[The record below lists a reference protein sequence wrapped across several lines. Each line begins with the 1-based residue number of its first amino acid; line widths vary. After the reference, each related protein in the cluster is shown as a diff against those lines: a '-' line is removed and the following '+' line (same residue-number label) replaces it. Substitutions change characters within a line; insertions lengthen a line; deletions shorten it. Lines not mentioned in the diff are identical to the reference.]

1 MVRSLPLLH
10 EPDDVDRLRRAG
22 RAARRVLDR
31 VTTEVGPGVSTDELD
46 AVAHDAYIAEGGYPS
61 TLGYR
66 GFPKSICT
74 SVNEVAAHGI
84 PDDRPL
90 HEGDI
95 VNCDVTIF
103 LDGMHG
109 DCSATVAVGE
119 VSDGTRDLMDATE
132 TAMWAGIEAVRPG
145 ARLYGV
151 GRAIEAAAAARGY
164 EVVRALAGH
173 GIGEQFH
180 AMPVVRH
187 YADPRDRQPLEPGM
201 AFTIEPAL
209 TMGEP
214 ELVMWDDGWT
224 IVTFDGQPSPQWE
237 HTVLVVPDGVEVVTA
252 GPADGR
258 RGGAGA

>member
-1 MVRSLPLLH
+1 MVRALPLLEH
-10 EPDDVDRLRRAG
+10 PDDTERLRRAC
-22 RAARRVLDR
+22 RAAARVLER
-31 VTTEVGPGVSTDELD
+31 VVAAVAPGVSTDHLD
-46 AVAHDAYIAEGGYPS
+46 AVAHQAYIDEGGYPS

-84 PDDRPL
+84 PDDRAL
-90 HEGDI
+90 CDRDI

-109 DCSATVAVGE
+109 DCSAMVVVGAVD
-119 VSDGTRDLMDATE
+119 DGTRDLIDATR
-132 TAMWAGIEAVRPG
+132 AALWAGIGAVRPG
-145 ARLYGV
+145 ARLCEV
-151 GRAIEAAAAARGY
+151 GAAVEAAAEARGY

-173 GIGEQFH
+173 GIGRQFH
-180 AMPVVRH
+180 ATPVVRH
-187 YADPRDRQPLEPGM
+187 YADPRDRQRLRPGA

-224 IVTFDGQPSPQWE
+224 IVTFDGQPCAQWE
-237 HTVLVVPDGVEVVTA
+237 HTVVVAEDGVEVLTA
-252 GPADGR
+252 GACDGR
-258 RGGAGA
+258 VAGAP